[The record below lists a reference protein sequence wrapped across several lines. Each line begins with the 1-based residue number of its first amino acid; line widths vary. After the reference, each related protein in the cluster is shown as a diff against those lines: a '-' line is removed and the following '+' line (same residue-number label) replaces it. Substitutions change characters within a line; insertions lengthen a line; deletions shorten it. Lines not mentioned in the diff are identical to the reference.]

1 MEPIIRIENL
11 CCLHRGKTLLTID
24 QFDVRRGEVLAI
36 LGPNGAG
43 KSTLFKILCG
53 MRSARA
59 DTLEILD
66 TPIQNLSRWSK
77 DRLRV
82 RIGYIPQELA
92 GKCEMPLTVREIVAI
107 GQTGRKGLFRRLGRD
122 DRKKVDHW
130 LDFLK
135 ISHLADRPYGEL
147 SGGEMRR
154 VLLAKAMVQQ
164 PELLLLD
171 EPASHMD
178 LQTREQLVELL
189 DELYRQTGLTILLV
203 SHEVEIIPACCRRIV
218 LLHQGSII
226 ADGPSQIVLTAERV
240 NTFYGN
246 NVTLLARHNRFMLVP
261 RILENTP
268 TGSTVKKSL

>member
-1 MEPIIRIENL
+1 
-11 CCLHRGKTLLTID
+11 LLTID
-24 QFDVRRGEVLAI
+24 RFDVERGEVLAI

-53 MRSARA
+53 LRHAQA

-66 TPIQNLSRWSK
+66 TPMQTLGRWGK

-92 GKCEMPLTVREIVAI
+92 GKCEMPLTVREIAAI
-107 GQTGRKGLFRRLGRD
+107 GQTGRKGLFRRLD
-122 DRKKVDHW
+122 DHDRERVDHW
-130 LDFLK
+130 LTFLK

-154 VLLAKAMVQQ
+154 VLLAKAMVQE
-164 PELLLLD
+164 PDMLLLD

-189 DELYRQTGLTILLV
+189 DNLYRQTGLTILLV
-203 SHEVEIIPACCRRIV
+203 SHEVEIIPPCCRRIV
-218 LLHQGSII
+218 LLQQGRLI
-226 ADGPSQIVLTAERV
+226 ADGPAEAVLTQNRIED
-240 NTFYGN
+240 FYGA
-246 NVTLLARHNRFMLVP
+246 NVTLLARKNRFMLIP
-261 RILENTP
+261 RGL
-268 TGSTVKKSL
+268 GD